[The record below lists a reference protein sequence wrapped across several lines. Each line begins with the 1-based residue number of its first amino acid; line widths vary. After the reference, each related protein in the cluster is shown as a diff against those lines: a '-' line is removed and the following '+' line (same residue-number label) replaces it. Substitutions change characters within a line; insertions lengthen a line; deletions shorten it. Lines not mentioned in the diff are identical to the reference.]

1 MTVLFGSRCVYF
13 RVFSPKIGVRQQYG
27 GLYFVGSCRVC
38 GAYYERLHRKMGKR
52 VEKSVYFS
60 YS

>member
-1 MTVLFGSRCVYF
+1 MTVLSAVVAFIFAYSL
-13 RVFSPKIGVRQQYG
+13 KIGVRQQYG